1 MPANLA
7 LSRTSARSVVVRP
20 FRSLLGDSR
29 FLKRLPASLPS
40 LSSIGPAPRRLWDPG
55 VLDRL
60 RMPLSRIRE

>member
-7 LSRTSARSVVVRP
+7 LSRATTRSVVVRP

-29 FLKRLPASLPS
+29 FLKRLPASLPTLAS
-40 LSSIGPAPRRLWDPG
+40 TGPASRRLWDPG

-60 RMPLSRIRE
+60 RMPLSRIHE